1 MKTDINDD
9 KELALIERD
18 HSITENK
25 KLIVHKI
32 ITNKEIKK
40 ENGNE
45 NENEKEKETESTNNK
60 IFPTLQERNINDEIE
75 EIINIDPQEELKIIK
90 EKIKKENSKIKE
102 INNKLDNLQSI
113 NNQPVKKRNIKL
125 LDDFDSYLNS
135 SKKQNNTLLPPTI
148 LASISSQNIS
158 KNNSLSLEPTLDVVH
173 QKMKNLRKTKL
184 EKIDKKKEVD
194 ELIDNIVKK
203 RHNSISRINNNE
215 LRLLSLGED
224 EQKEKEEKEEKQ
236 KKFEKK
242 LQLFRERE
250 LEREKERKKI
260 IDKINN
266 ISTPQTNNKYI
277 PKKNYITYEEKEE
290 ERKMKQEALY
300 KLEIEKR
307 KLRYKPISSE
317 ELINFSNEVRKN
329 EKILKTELD
338 KKKKQME
345 ELWKER
351 KNLLPK
357 FHSKFMNLNIDKD
370 NEAKNEKKS
379 LQEEKIKNKELG
391 VYFGKEIMKTYQ
403 PKIVNDKLKTEREQR
418 INELKGINRLGNIK
432 ELKNKMKQKTNRI
445 VQSQP
450 KQFNKNNIFVVEETV
465 AEQQAKKLTGKP
477 VDYLL
482 ELRKEKSKI
491 DLDKLIQ
498 SNSAKKMKKWKEML
512 DKEGNNVYDNVE
524 KIKIQAAIMDDKAK
538 NIKEILKLG
547 GNKSPERD
555 ELNHKASNLYMNSI
569 EAKLQILNKILNT
582 NN

>member
-1 MKTDINDD
+1 MKTDINDN

-25 KLIVHKI
+25 KSIVHKVI
-32 ITNKEIKK
+32 PNKEIKK

-45 NENEKEKETESTNNK
+45 NENENEKEAQSTNNK
-60 IFPTLQERNINDEIE
+60 FFPTLQDRNINDEIE
-75 EIINIDPQEELKIIK
+75 EIINRDPQEELKIIK

-125 LDDFDSYLNS
+125 IDDFDSYLNS

-173 QKMKNLRKTKL
+173 QKMKNLRKIKL

-203 RHNSISRINNNE
+203 RHNSISRISNNE
-215 LRLLSLGED
+215 LRLLSLEED
-224 EQKEKEEKEEKQ
+224 EQKEKEEKQ

-266 ISTPQTNNKYI
+266 ISTQQTNNKYI

-290 ERKMKQEALY
+290 QRKMKQEALY

-317 ELINFSNEVRKN
+317 ELINFSNEVKKN

-357 FHSKFMNLNIDKD
+357 FHSKFMNLNIDMD

-418 INELKGINRLGNIK
+418 INDLKGINRLGNIK
-432 ELKNKMKQKTNRI
+432 ELKNKIKQKTNRI

-512 DKEGNNVYDNVE
+512 DKEGNNIYDNVE

-538 NIKEILKLG
+538 NIKEILKHG

-555 ELNHKASNLYMNSI
+555 ELNHEASNLYMNSI
-569 EAKLQILNKILNT
+569 EAKLQILNKILKT

>member
-1 MKTDINDD
+1 MKTDINDN

-25 KLIVHKI
+25 KSIVHKVI
-32 ITNKEIKK
+32 PNKEIKK

-45 NENEKEKETESTNNK
+45 NENENEKEAQSTNNK
-60 IFPTLQERNINDEIE
+60 FFPTLQDRNINDEIE
-75 EIINIDPQEELKIIK
+75 EIINRDPQEELKIIK

-113 NNQPVKKRNIKL
+113 NNQHVKKRNIKL
-125 LDDFDSYLNS
+125 IDDFDSYLNS

-173 QKMKNLRKTKL
+173 QKMKNLRKIKL

-203 RHNSISRINNNE
+203 RHNSISRISNNE
-215 LRLLSLGED
+215 LRLLSLEED
-224 EQKEKEEKEEKQ
+224 EQKEKEEKQ

-266 ISTPQTNNKYI
+266 ISTQQTNNKYI

-290 ERKMKQEALY
+290 QRKMKQEALY

-357 FHSKFMNLNIDKD
+357 FHSKFMNLNIDMD

-418 INELKGINRLGNIK
+418 INDLKGINRLGNIK

-512 DKEGNNVYDNVE
+512 DKEGNNIYDNVE

-538 NIKEILKLG
+538 NIKEILKHG

-555 ELNHKASNLYMNSI
+555 ELNHEASNLYMNSI

>member
-9 KELALIERD
+9 KELALLERD
-18 HSITENK
+18 HSISENK
-25 KLIVHKI
+25 KAKIHKI
-32 ITNKEIKK
+32 IPNKEIKK
-40 ENGNE
+40 ENEKINE
-45 NENEKEKETESTNNK
+45 TQSINNEMV
-60 IFPTLQERNINDEIE
+60 PTLQDRYINNEIE
-75 EIINIDPQEELKIIK
+75 EIINRDPQEELKRIK

-125 LDDFDSYLNS
+125 IDDFDSYLNL

-148 LASISSQNIS
+148 IASNSSQNIS

-173 QKMKNLRKTKL
+173 QKQKNLRKIKL
-184 EKIDKKKEVD
+184 EKIGRKKEID
-194 ELIDNIVKK
+194 ELIDSIVKK
-203 RHNSISRINNNE
+203 RHNSISRMSNNE
-215 LRLLSLGED
+215 LRLLSLEED
-224 EQKEKEEKEEKQ
+224 EQKEKEEKQ

-242 LQLFRERE
+242 LQLFRE
-250 LEREKERKKI
+250 KERKKL

-266 ISTPQTNNKYI
+266 ISTPQANNKYI

-290 ERKMKQEALY
+290 QRKMRQEALY

-317 ELINFSNEVRKN
+317 ELNNFSNEVRKN

-357 FHSKFMNLNIDKD
+357 FHSKFMNLNIDMD
-370 NEAKNEKKS
+370 NEAKNEKKN

-391 VYFGKEIMKTYQ
+391 IYFGKEIMKTYQ

-418 INELKGINRLGNIK
+418 INELKGVNRLGNIK

-491 DLDKLIQ
+491 DLDKLVQ

-512 DKEGNNVYDNVE
+512 DKEGSNVYDNVE

-538 NIKEILKLG
+538 NIKEILKHG

-555 ELNHKASNLYMNSI
+555 ELNHEASNLYVNSI

>member
-1 MKTDINDD
+1 MKTDINDN

-25 KLIVHKI
+25 KSIVHKVI
-32 ITNKEIKK
+32 PNKEIKK

-45 NENEKEKETESTNNK
+45 NENENEKEAQSTNNK
-60 IFPTLQERNINDEIE
+60 FFPTLQDRNINDEIE
-75 EIINIDPQEELKIIK
+75 EIINRDPQEELKIIK

-125 LDDFDSYLNS
+125 IDDFDSYLNS

-173 QKMKNLRKTKL
+173 QKMKNLRKIKL

-203 RHNSISRINNNE
+203 RHNSISRISNNE
-215 LRLLSLGED
+215 LRLLSLEED
-224 EQKEKEEKEEKQ
+224 EQKEKEEKQ

-266 ISTPQTNNKYI
+266 ISTQQTNNKYI

-290 ERKMKQEALY
+290 QRKMKQEALY

-357 FHSKFMNLNIDKD
+357 FHSKFMNLNIDMD

-418 INELKGINRLGNIK
+418 INDLKGINRLGNIK

-512 DKEGNNVYDNVE
+512 DKEGNNIYDNVE

-538 NIKEILKLG
+538 NIKEILKHG

-555 ELNHKASNLYMNSI
+555 ELNHEASNLYMNSI

>member
-1 MKTDINDD
+1 MKTDINDN

-25 KLIVHKI
+25 KSIVHKVI
-32 ITNKEIKK
+32 PNKEIKK

-45 NENEKEKETESTNNK
+45 NEKEAQSTNNK
-60 IFPTLQERNINDEIE
+60 FFPTLQDRNINDEIE
-75 EIINIDPQEELKIIK
+75 EIINRDPQEELKIIK

-125 LDDFDSYLNS
+125 IDDFDSYLNS
-135 SKKQNNTLLPPTI
+135 SEKQNNTLLPPTI

-173 QKMKNLRKTKL
+173 QKMKNLRKIKL

-203 RHNSISRINNNE
+203 RHNSISRISNNE
-215 LRLLSLGED
+215 LRLLSLEED
-224 EQKEKEEKEEKQ
+224 EQKEKEEKQ

-266 ISTPQTNNKYI
+266 ISTQQTNNKYI

-290 ERKMKQEALY
+290 QRKMKQEALY

-317 ELINFSNEVRKN
+317 ELINFSNEVKKN
-329 EKILKTELD
+329 EKILKTELG

-357 FHSKFMNLNIDKD
+357 FHSKFMNLNIDMD

-418 INELKGINRLGNIK
+418 INDLKGINRLGNIK

-512 DKEGNNVYDNVE
+512 DKEGNNIYDNVE

-538 NIKEILKLG
+538 NIKEILKHG

-555 ELNHKASNLYMNSI
+555 ELNHEASNLYMNSI
-569 EAKLQILNKILNT
+569 EAKLQILNKILKT

>member
-1 MKTDINDD
+1 MKTDINDN

-25 KLIVHKI
+25 KSIVHKVI
-32 ITNKEIKK
+32 PNKEIKK

-45 NENEKEKETESTNNK
+45 NEKETQSTNNK
-60 IFPTLQERNINDEIE
+60 FFPTLQDRNINDEIE
-75 EIINIDPQEELKIIK
+75 EIINRDPQEELKIIK

-113 NNQPVKKRNIKL
+113 NNQHVKKRNIKL
-125 LDDFDSYLNS
+125 IDDFDSYLNS

-173 QKMKNLRKTKL
+173 QKMKNLRKIKL

-203 RHNSISRINNNE
+203 RHNSISRISNNE
-215 LRLLSLGED
+215 LRLLSLEED
-224 EQKEKEEKEEKQ
+224 EQKEKEEKQ

-266 ISTPQTNNKYI
+266 ISTQQINNKYI

-290 ERKMKQEALY
+290 QRKMKQEALY

-357 FHSKFMNLNIDKD
+357 FHSKFMNLNIDMD

-403 PKIVNDKLKTEREQR
+403 PKIVDDKLKTEREQR
-418 INELKGINRLGNIK
+418 INDLKGINRLGNIK

-477 VDYLL
+477 LDYLL

-512 DKEGNNVYDNVE
+512 DKEGNNIYDNVE

-538 NIKEILKLG
+538 NIKEILKHG

-555 ELNHKASNLYMNSI
+555 ELNHEASNLYMNSI

>member
-1 MKTDINDD
+1 MKTDINDN

-25 KLIVHKI
+25 KSIVHKVI
-32 ITNKEIKK
+32 PNKEIKK

-45 NENEKEKETESTNNK
+45 NEKETQSTNNK
-60 IFPTLQERNINDEIE
+60 FFPTLQDRNINDEIE
-75 EIINIDPQEELKIIK
+75 EIINRDPQEELKIIK

-113 NNQPVKKRNIKL
+113 NSQPVKKRNIKL
-125 LDDFDSYLNS
+125 IDDFDSYLNS
-135 SKKQNNTLLPPTI
+135 SEKQNNTLLPPTI

-173 QKMKNLRKTKL
+173 QKMKNLRKIKL

-194 ELIDNIVKK
+194 EFIDNIVKK
-203 RHNSISRINNNE
+203 RHNSISRISNNE
-215 LRLLSLGED
+215 LRLLSLEED
-224 EQKEKEEKEEKQ
+224 EQKEKEEKQ

-266 ISTPQTNNKYI
+266 ISTQQINNKYI

-290 ERKMKQEALY
+290 QRKMKQEALY

-357 FHSKFMNLNIDKD
+357 FHSKFMNLNIDMD

-418 INELKGINRLGNIK
+418 INDLKGINRLGNIK

-477 VDYLL
+477 LDYLL

-512 DKEGNNVYDNVE
+512 DKEGNNIYDNVE

-538 NIKEILKLG
+538 NIKEILKHG

-555 ELNHKASNLYMNSI
+555 ELNHEASNLYMNSI

>member
-1 MKTDINDD
+1 MKTDINDN

-25 KLIVHKI
+25 KSIVHKVI
-32 ITNKEIKK
+32 PNKEIKK

-45 NENEKEKETESTNNK
+45 NKKETQSTNNK
-60 IFPTLQERNINDEIE
+60 FFPTLQDRNINDEIE
-75 EIINIDPQEELKIIK
+75 EIINRDPQEELKIIK

-125 LDDFDSYLNS
+125 IDDFDSYLNS

-173 QKMKNLRKTKL
+173 QKMKNLRKIKL

-203 RHNSISRINNNE
+203 RHNSISRISNNE
-215 LRLLSLGED
+215 LRLLSLEED
-224 EQKEKEEKEEKQ
+224 EQKEKEEKQ

-266 ISTPQTNNKYI
+266 ISTQQTNNKYI

-290 ERKMKQEALY
+290 QRKMKQEALY

-317 ELINFSNEVRKN
+317 ELINFSNEVKKN

-357 FHSKFMNLNIDKD
+357 FHSKFMNLNIDMD

-418 INELKGINRLGNIK
+418 INDLKGINRLGNIK
-432 ELKNKMKQKTNRI
+432 ELKNKIKQKTNRI

-512 DKEGNNVYDNVE
+512 DKEGNNIYDNVE

-538 NIKEILKLG
+538 NIKEILKHG

-555 ELNHKASNLYMNSI
+555 ELNHEASNLYMNSI
-569 EAKLQILNKILNT
+569 EAKLQILNKILKT

>member
-1 MKTDINDD
+1 MKTDINDN

-25 KLIVHKI
+25 KSIVHKVI
-32 ITNKEIKK
+32 PNKEIKK

-45 NENEKEKETESTNNK
+45 NEKETQSTNNK
-60 IFPTLQERNINDEIE
+60 FFPTLQDRNINDEIE
-75 EIINIDPQEELKIIK
+75 EIINRDPQEELKIIK

-113 NNQPVKKRNIKL
+113 NSQPVKKRNIKL
-125 LDDFDSYLNS
+125 IDDFDSYLNS

-173 QKMKNLRKTKL
+173 QKMKNLRKIKL

-203 RHNSISRINNNE
+203 RHNSISRISNNE
-215 LRLLSLGED
+215 LRLLSLEED
-224 EQKEKEEKEEKQ
+224 EQKEKEEKQ

-266 ISTPQTNNKYI
+266 ISTQQINNKYI

-290 ERKMKQEALY
+290 QRKMKQEALY

-357 FHSKFMNLNIDKD
+357 FHSKFMNLNIDMD

-418 INELKGINRLGNIK
+418 INDLKGINRLGNIK

-477 VDYLL
+477 LDYLL

-512 DKEGNNVYDNVE
+512 DKEGNNIYDNVE

-538 NIKEILKLG
+538 NIKEILKHG

-555 ELNHKASNLYMNSI
+555 ELNHEASNLYMNSI

>member
-9 KELALIERD
+9 KELALLERD
-18 HSITENK
+18 HSISENK
-25 KLIVHKI
+25 KAKIHKI
-32 ITNKEIKK
+32 IPNKEIKK
-40 ENGNE
+40 ENEKINE
-45 NENEKEKETESTNNK
+45 TQSINN
-60 IFPTLQERNINDEIE
+60 EIE
-75 EIINIDPQEELKIIK
+75 EIINKDPQEELKRIK

-125 LDDFDSYLNS
+125 IDDFDSYLNS

-148 LASISSQNIS
+148 IASISSQNIN

-173 QKMKNLRKTKL
+173 QKQKNLRKIKL
-184 EKIDKKKEVD
+184 EKIGRRKEID
-194 ELIDNIVKK
+194 ELIDSIVKK
-203 RHNSISRINNNE
+203 RHNSISRMSNNE
-215 LRLLSLGED
+215 LRLLSLEED
-224 EQKEKEEKEEKQ
+224 EQKEKEEKQ

-250 LEREKERKKI
+250 LEREKERKKL

-266 ISTPQTNNKYI
+266 ISTPQANNKYI

-290 ERKMKQEALY
+290 QRKMRQEALY

-317 ELINFSNEVRKN
+317 ELNNFSNEVRKN

-357 FHSKFMNLNIDKD
+357 FHSKFMNLNIDMD
-370 NEAKNEKKS
+370 NEAKNEKKN

-391 VYFGKEIMKTYQ
+391 IYFGKEIMKTYQ

-418 INELKGINRLGNIK
+418 INELKGVNRLGNIK

-491 DLDKLIQ
+491 DLDKLVQ

-512 DKEGNNVYDNVE
+512 DKEGSNVYDNVE

-538 NIKEILKLG
+538 NIKEILKHG

-555 ELNHKASNLYMNSI
+555 ELNHEASNLYVNSI

>member
-1 MKTDINDD
+1 MKTDNNNDN
-9 KELALIERD
+9 KELALLERE
-18 HSITENK
+18 HNITENK
-25 KLIVHKI
+25 KEIIHKI
-32 ITNKEIKK
+32 IPNKEMKK
-40 ENGNE
+40 ENE
-45 NENEKEKETESTNNK
+45 
-60 IFPTLQERNINDEIE
+60 NINNEMIPSLQNRFINNEIE
-75 EIINIDPQEELKIIK
+75 EIINTDPAEELKIIK

-113 NNQPVKKRNIKL
+113 NNQPIKKRNIKL
-125 LDDFDSYLNS
+125 IEDYDS
-135 SKKQNNTLLPPTI
+135 SKKQSNTLLSPTI

-158 KNNSLSLEPTLDVVH
+158 KNNSLSLEPTLDAVH
-173 QKMKNLRKTKL
+173 QKMKNLRKIKL
-184 EKIDKKKEVD
+184 EKIGKKKEVD
-194 ELIDNIVKK
+194 EIIDSIVKK
-203 RHNSISRINNNE
+203 RHKSITRINNNE
-215 LRLLSLGED
+215 LRLLSLEED
-224 EQKEKEEKEEKQ
+224 DQKEKEEKQ

-250 LEREKERKKI
+250 LEIEKQRKKI

-266 ISTPQTNNKYI
+266 ISIPQANNKYL
-277 PKKNYITYEEKEE
+277 PKKNYITSEEKEE
-290 ERKMKQEALY
+290 QRKLKQEALY
-300 KLEIEKR
+300 KIEIEKR
-307 KLRYKPISSE
+307 KLRFKPISSE
-317 ELINFSNEVRKN
+317 ELNNFSNEVKKN

-357 FHSKFMNLNIDKD
+357 FHSKFMNLNIDLD
-370 NEAKNEKKS
+370 NEAKNEKKN
-379 LQEEKIKNKELG
+379 LKEEKIKNKELG

-418 INELKGINRLGNIK
+418 INELRGINRLGNIK
-432 ELKNKMKQKTNRI
+432 ELKSNLKQKTNRI

-450 KQFNKNNIFVVEETV
+450 KQFNKNNVFVVEETV

-482 ELRKEKSKI
+482 EIRKEKSKI
-491 DLDKLIQ
+491 DLDKLVQ
-498 SNSAKKMKKWKEML
+498 NSSAKKMKKWKEML

-538 NIKEILKLG
+538 NIKEILKHG

-555 ELNHKASNLYMNSI
+555 ELNHEASNLYMNSI

>member
-1 MKTDINDD
+1 MKTDINDN

-25 KLIVHKI
+25 KSIVHKVI
-32 ITNKEIKK
+32 PNKEIKK

-45 NENEKEKETESTNNK
+45 NEKEAQSTNNK
-60 IFPTLQERNINDEIE
+60 FFPTLQDRNINDEIE
-75 EIINIDPQEELKIIK
+75 EIINRDPQEELKIIK

-125 LDDFDSYLNS
+125 IDDFDSYLNS
-135 SKKQNNTLLPPTI
+135 SEKQNNTLLPPTI

-173 QKMKNLRKTKL
+173 QKMKNLRKIKL

-203 RHNSISRINNNE
+203 RHNSISRISNNE
-215 LRLLSLGED
+215 LRLLSLEED
-224 EQKEKEEKEEKQ
+224 EQKEKEEKQ

-266 ISTPQTNNKYI
+266 ISTQQTNNKYI

-290 ERKMKQEALY
+290 QRKMKQEALY

-357 FHSKFMNLNIDKD
+357 FHSKFMNLNIDMD

-418 INELKGINRLGNIK
+418 INDLKGINRLGNIK
-432 ELKNKMKQKTNRI
+432 ELKNKIKQKTNRI

-450 KQFNKNNIFVVEETV
+450 KHFNKNNIFVVEETV

-512 DKEGNNVYDNVE
+512 DKEGNNIYDNVE

-538 NIKEILKLG
+538 NIKEILKHG

-555 ELNHKASNLYMNSI
+555 ELNHEASNLYMNSI
-569 EAKLQILNKILNT
+569 EAKLQILNKILKT

>member
-1 MKTDINDD
+1 MKTDINDN

-25 KLIVHKI
+25 KSIVHKVI
-32 ITNKEIKK
+32 PNKEIKK

-45 NENEKEKETESTNNK
+45 NENENEKEAQSTNNK
-60 IFPTLQERNINDEIE
+60 FFPTLQDRNINDEIE
-75 EIINIDPQEELKIIK
+75 EIINRDPQEELKIIK

-125 LDDFDSYLNS
+125 IDDFDSYLNS

-173 QKMKNLRKTKL
+173 QKMKNLRKIKL

-203 RHNSISRINNNE
+203 RHNSISRIRNNE
-215 LRLLSLGED
+215 LRLLSLEED
-224 EQKEKEEKEEKQ
+224 EQKEKEEKQ

-266 ISTPQTNNKYI
+266 ISTQQTNNKYI

-290 ERKMKQEALY
+290 QRKMKQEALY

-357 FHSKFMNLNIDKD
+357 FHSKFMNLNIDMD

-418 INELKGINRLGNIK
+418 INDLKGINRLGNIK

-477 VDYLL
+477 LDYLL

-512 DKEGNNVYDNVE
+512 DKEGNNIYDNVE

-538 NIKEILKLG
+538 NIKEILKHG

-555 ELNHKASNLYMNSI
+555 ELNHEASNLYMNSI

>member
-1 MKTDINDD
+1 MKTDINDN

-25 KLIVHKI
+25 KSIVHKVI
-32 ITNKEIKK
+32 PNKEIKK

-45 NENEKEKETESTNNK
+45 NEKETQSTNNK
-60 IFPTLQERNINDEIE
+60 FFPTLQDRNINDEIE
-75 EIINIDPQEELKIIK
+75 EIINRDPQEELKIIK

-113 NNQPVKKRNIKL
+113 NSQPVKKRNIKL
-125 LDDFDSYLNS
+125 IDDFDSYLNS

-173 QKMKNLRKTKL
+173 QKMKNLRKIKL

-194 ELIDNIVKK
+194 EFIDNIVKK
-203 RHNSISRINNNE
+203 RHNSISRISNNE
-215 LRLLSLGED
+215 LRLLSLEED
-224 EQKEKEEKEEKQ
+224 EQKEKEEKQ

-266 ISTPQTNNKYI
+266 ISTQQTNNKYI

-290 ERKMKQEALY
+290 QRKMKQEALY

-357 FHSKFMNLNIDKD
+357 FHSKFMNLNIDMDK
-370 NEAKNEKKS
+370 EAKNEKKS

-418 INELKGINRLGNIK
+418 INDLKGINRLGNIK

-512 DKEGNNVYDNVE
+512 DKEGNNIYDNVE

-538 NIKEILKLG
+538 NIKEILKHG

-555 ELNHKASNLYMNSI
+555 ELNHEASNLYMNSI

>member
-1 MKTDINDD
+1 MKTDINDN

-25 KLIVHKI
+25 KSIVHKVI
-32 ITNKEIKK
+32 PNKEIKK

-45 NENEKEKETESTNNK
+45 NEKETQSTNNK
-60 IFPTLQERNINDEIE
+60 FFPTLQDRNINDEIE
-75 EIINIDPQEELKIIK
+75 EIINRDPQEELKIIK

-113 NNQPVKKRNIKL
+113 NSQPVKKRNIKL
-125 LDDFDSYLNS
+125 IDDFDSYLNS
-135 SKKQNNTLLPPTI
+135 SEKQNNTLLPPTI

-173 QKMKNLRKTKL
+173 QKMKNLRKIKL

-194 ELIDNIVKK
+194 EFIDNIVKK
-203 RHNSISRINNNE
+203 RHNSISRISNNE
-215 LRLLSLGED
+215 LRLLSLEED
-224 EQKEKEEKEEKQ
+224 EQKEKEEKQ

-266 ISTPQTNNKYI
+266 ISTQQINNKYI

-290 ERKMKQEALY
+290 QRKMKQEALY

-357 FHSKFMNLNIDKD
+357 FHSKFMNLNIDMD

-403 PKIVNDKLKTEREQR
+403 PKIVDDKLKTEREQR
-418 INELKGINRLGNIK
+418 INDLKGINRLGNIK

-477 VDYLL
+477 LDYLL

-512 DKEGNNVYDNVE
+512 DKEGNNIYDNVE

-538 NIKEILKLG
+538 NIKEILKHG

-555 ELNHKASNLYMNSI
+555 ELNHEASNLYMNSI

>member
-1 MKTDINDD
+1 MKTDINDN

-25 KLIVHKI
+25 KSIVHKVI
-32 ITNKEIKK
+32 PNKEIKK

-45 NENEKEKETESTNNK
+45 NEKETQSTNNK
-60 IFPTLQERNINDEIE
+60 FFPTLQDRNINDEIE
-75 EIINIDPQEELKIIK
+75 EIINRDPQEELKIIK

-113 NNQPVKKRNIKL
+113 NNQHVKKRNIKL
-125 LDDFDSYLNS
+125 IDDFDSYLNS

-173 QKMKNLRKTKL
+173 QKMKNLRKIKL

-194 ELIDNIVKK
+194 EFIDNIVKK
-203 RHNSISRINNNE
+203 RHNSISRISNNE
-215 LRLLSLGED
+215 LRLLSLEED
-224 EQKEKEEKEEKQ
+224 EQKEKEEKQ

-266 ISTPQTNNKYI
+266 ISTQQINNKYI

-290 ERKMKQEALY
+290 QRKMKQEALY

-357 FHSKFMNLNIDKD
+357 FHSKFMNLNIDMD

-403 PKIVNDKLKTEREQR
+403 PKIVDDKLKTEREQR
-418 INELKGINRLGNIK
+418 INDLKGINRLGNIK

-477 VDYLL
+477 LDYLL

-512 DKEGNNVYDNVE
+512 DKEGNNIYDNVE

-538 NIKEILKLG
+538 NIKEILKHG

-555 ELNHKASNLYMNSI
+555 ELNHEASNLYMNSI

>member
-1 MKTDINDD
+1 MKTDINDN

-25 KLIVHKI
+25 KSIVHKVI
-32 ITNKEIKK
+32 PNKEIKK

-45 NENEKEKETESTNNK
+45 NENENEKEAQSTNNK
-60 IFPTLQERNINDEIE
+60 FFPTLQDRNINDEIE
-75 EIINIDPQEELKIIK
+75 EIINRDPQEELKIIK

-125 LDDFDSYLNS
+125 IDDFDSYLNS

-173 QKMKNLRKTKL
+173 QKMKNLRKIKL

-203 RHNSISRINNNE
+203 RHNSISRISNNE
-215 LRLLSLGED
+215 LRLLSLEED
-224 EQKEKEEKEEKQ
+224 EQKEKEEKQ

-266 ISTPQTNNKYI
+266 ISTQQTNNKYI

-290 ERKMKQEALY
+290 QRKMKQEALY

-317 ELINFSNEVRKN
+317 ELINFSNEVKKN

-357 FHSKFMNLNIDKD
+357 FHSKFMNLNIDMD

-418 INELKGINRLGNIK
+418 INDLKGINRLGNIK

-512 DKEGNNVYDNVE
+512 DKEGNNIYDNVE

-538 NIKEILKLG
+538 NIKEILKHG

-555 ELNHKASNLYMNSI
+555 ELNHEASNLYMNSI
-569 EAKLQILNKILNT
+569 EAKLQILNKILKT

>member
-25 KLIVHKI
+25 KSIVHKI
-32 ITNKEIKK
+32 IPNKEIKK

-45 NENEKEKETESTNNK
+45 NENENEKETQSTNNK
-60 IFPTLQERNINDEIE
+60 FFPTLQDRNINDEIE
-75 EIINIDPQEELKIIK
+75 EIINRDPQEELKIIK

-113 NNQPVKKRNIKL
+113 NSQPVKKRNIKL
-125 LDDFDSYLNS
+125 IDDFDSYLNS

-173 QKMKNLRKTKL
+173 QKMKNLRKIKL

-203 RHNSISRINNNE
+203 RHNSISRISNNE
-215 LRLLSLGED
+215 LRLLSLEED
-224 EQKEKEEKEEKQ
+224 EQKEKEEKQ

-266 ISTPQTNNKYI
+266 ISTQQTNNKYI

-290 ERKMKQEALY
+290 QRKMKQEALY

-317 ELINFSNEVRKN
+317 ELINFSNEVKKN

-357 FHSKFMNLNIDKD
+357 FHSKFMNLNIDMD

-418 INELKGINRLGNIK
+418 INDLKGINRLGNIK
-432 ELKNKMKQKTNRI
+432 ELKNKIKQKTNRI

-512 DKEGNNVYDNVE
+512 DKEGNNIYDNVE

-538 NIKEILKLG
+538 NIKEILKHG

-555 ELNHKASNLYMNSI
+555 ELNHEASNLYMNSI

>member
-9 KELALIERD
+9 KELALLERD
-18 HSITENK
+18 HSISENK
-25 KLIVHKI
+25 KAKIHKI
-32 ITNKEIKK
+32 IPNKEIKK
-40 ENGNE
+40 ENEKINE
-45 NENEKEKETESTNNK
+45 TQSINNEMV
-60 IFPTLQERNINDEIE
+60 PTLQDRYINNEIE
-75 EIINIDPQEELKIIK
+75 EIINRDPQEELKRIK

-125 LDDFDSYLNS
+125 IDDFDSYLNS

-148 LASISSQNIS
+148 IASISSQNIN

-173 QKMKNLRKTKL
+173 QKQKNLRKIKL
-184 EKIDKKKEVD
+184 EKIGRRKEID

-203 RHNSISRINNNE
+203 RHNSISRMSNNE
-215 LRLLSLGED
+215 LRLLSLEED
-224 EQKEKEEKEEKQ
+224 EQKEKEEKQ

-250 LEREKERKKI
+250 LEREKERKKL

-266 ISTPQTNNKYI
+266 ISTPQANNKYI

-290 ERKMKQEALY
+290 QRKMRQEALY

-317 ELINFSNEVRKN
+317 ELNNFSNEVRKN

-357 FHSKFMNLNIDKD
+357 FHSKFMNLNIDMD
-370 NEAKNEKKS
+370 NEAKNEKKN

-391 VYFGKEIMKTYQ
+391 IYFGKEIMKTYQ

-418 INELKGINRLGNIK
+418 INELKGVNRLGNIK

-491 DLDKLIQ
+491 DLDKLVQ

-512 DKEGNNVYDNVE
+512 DKEGSNVYDNVE

-538 NIKEILKLG
+538 NIKEILKHG

-555 ELNHKASNLYMNSI
+555 ELNHEASNLYVNSI

>member
-1 MKTDINDD
+1 MKTDINDN

-25 KLIVHKI
+25 KSIVHKVI
-32 ITNKEIKK
+32 PNKEIKK

-45 NENEKEKETESTNNK
+45 NENEKEAQSTNNK
-60 IFPTLQERNINDEIE
+60 FFPTLQDRNINDEIE
-75 EIINIDPQEELKIIK
+75 EIINRDPQEELKIIK

-125 LDDFDSYLNS
+125 IDDFDSYLNS

-173 QKMKNLRKTKL
+173 QKMKNLRKIKL

-203 RHNSISRINNNE
+203 RHNSISRISNNE
-215 LRLLSLGED
+215 LRLLSLEED
-224 EQKEKEEKEEKQ
+224 EQKEKEEKQ

-266 ISTPQTNNKYI
+266 ISTQQTNNKYI

-290 ERKMKQEALY
+290 QRKMKQEALY

-317 ELINFSNEVRKN
+317 ELINFSNEVKKN
-329 EKILKTELD
+329 EKILKTELG

-357 FHSKFMNLNIDKD
+357 FHSKFMNLNIDMD

-418 INELKGINRLGNIK
+418 INDLKGINRLGNIK
-432 ELKNKMKQKTNRI
+432 ELKNKIKQKTNRI

-512 DKEGNNVYDNVE
+512 DKEGNNIYDNVE

-538 NIKEILKLG
+538 NIKEILKHG

-555 ELNHKASNLYMNSI
+555 ELNHEASNLYMNSI
-569 EAKLQILNKILNT
+569 EAKLQILNKILKT

>member
-9 KELALIERD
+9 KELALLERE

-25 KLIVHKI
+25 KAIIHKI
-32 ITNKEIKK
+32 IPNKEIKK
-40 ENGNE
+40 EN
-45 NENEKEKETESTNNK
+45 ENEKETKKINNEMM
-60 IFPTLQERNINDEIE
+60 PTLQDRNINNEIE
-75 EIINIDPQEELKIIK
+75 EIINRDPQEELKIIK

-113 NNQPVKKRNIKL
+113 NNQPIIKRKIKL
-125 LDDFDSYLNS
+125 IEDFDSYFNT
-135 SKKQNNTLLPPTI
+135 SKKQNNTLLPNTI
-148 LASISSQNIS
+148 LASISSHNIS
-158 KNNSLSLEPTLDVVH
+158 KHNSLSLQPTLDAVY
-173 QKMKNLRKTKL
+173 QKKKNLRKIKL

-194 ELIDNIVKK
+194 EIIDSIVKK
-203 RHNSISRINNNE
+203 RHNSISRMSNNE
-215 LRLLSLGED
+215 LRLLSLEED
-224 EQKEKEEKEEKQ
+224 EQKEKEEKQ

-266 ISTPQTNNKYI
+266 ISTPQTNNKYL

-290 ERKMKQEALY
+290 QRKMKQEALY
-300 KLEIEKR
+300 KIEIEKR

-317 ELINFSNEVRKN
+317 ELNNFSNEVRKN

-357 FHSKFMNLNIDKD
+357 FHSKFMNLNIDLD
-370 NEAKNEKKS
+370 NEAKNEKKN

-391 VYFGKEIMKTYQ
+391 IYFGKEIMKTYQ

-450 KQFNKNNIFVVEETV
+450 KQFNKNNIFVV
-465 AEQQAKKLTGKP
+465 P
-477 VDYLL
+477 
-482 ELRKEKSKI
+482 RR
-491 DLDKLIQ
+491 
-498 SNSAKKMKKWKEML
+498 
-512 DKEGNNVYDNVE
+512 
-524 KIKIQAAIMDDKAK
+524 
-538 NIKEILKLG
+538 
-547 GNKSPERD
+547 SPPPQ
-555 ELNHKASNLYMNSI
+555 KYYFY
-569 EAKLQILNKILNT
+569 
-582 NN
+582 

>member
-1 MKTDINDD
+1 MKTDINDN

-25 KLIVHKI
+25 KSIVHKVI
-32 ITNKEIKK
+32 PNKEIKK

-45 NENEKEKETESTNNK
+45 NEKETQSTNNK
-60 IFPTLQERNINDEIE
+60 FFPTLQDRNINDEIE
-75 EIINIDPQEELKIIK
+75 EIINRDPQEELKIIK

-113 NNQPVKKRNIKL
+113 NSQPVKKRNIKL
-125 LDDFDSYLNS
+125 IDDFDSYLNS

-173 QKMKNLRKTKL
+173 QKMKNLRKIKL

-194 ELIDNIVKK
+194 EFIDNIVKK
-203 RHNSISRINNNE
+203 RHNSISRISNNE
-215 LRLLSLGED
+215 LRLLSLEED
-224 EQKEKEEKEEKQ
+224 EQKEKEEKQ

-266 ISTPQTNNKYI
+266 ISTQQINNKYI

-290 ERKMKQEALY
+290 QRKMKQEALY

-357 FHSKFMNLNIDKD
+357 FHSKFMNLNIDMD

-403 PKIVNDKLKTEREQR
+403 PKIVDDKLKTEREQR
-418 INELKGINRLGNIK
+418 INDLKGINRLGNIK

-477 VDYLL
+477 LDYLL

-512 DKEGNNVYDNVE
+512 DKEGNNIYDNVE

-538 NIKEILKLG
+538 NIKEILKHG

-555 ELNHKASNLYMNSI
+555 ELNHEASNLYMNSI